1 MLALKLVAGLA
12 IVAVLLTGSA
22 LLRNRVSL
30 SAPPGFGSRLGTYLT
45 TNVAETRDDHVF
57 PELRTRTFEVN
68 SKTLLQMIEQACA
81 ELGWKVV
88 KIDAQSSSVLVEV
101 STPLLGFRDDLQ
113 ARVEA
118 AGEQAARLHVVSRS
132 RVGRGDLGANQR
144 HIMDLLSAIDDLT
157 RILHAMSGLTRS
169 P

>member
-12 IVAVLLTGSA
+12 IVAVLLTGGA

-30 SAPPGFGSRLGTYLT
+30 SAPPGFGLRLGTYLT

-68 SKTLLQMIEQACA
+68 AKTLLGVIEQACA

-88 KIDAQSSSVLVEV
+88 QIDAQNSSVLAEV
-101 STPLLGFRDDLQ
+101 RTPLLGFTDDLQ
-113 ARVEA
+113 VRVEA

-144 HIMDLLSAIDDLT
+144 HVLDFLSAIDALT
-157 RILHAMSGLTRS
+157 RILHEGGGSRRN
-169 P
+169 

>member
-1 MLALKLVAGLA
+1 MLALKLIAGFA

-22 LLRNRVSL
+22 LLRNRVLL
-30 SAPPGFGSRLGTYLT
+30 SAPPGFGSRLGAYLT

-68 SKTLLQMIEQACA
+68 ANTLLRMIEQACA
-81 ELGWKVV
+81 DLGWRGVQ
-88 KIDAQSSSVLVEV
+88 IDAQNSSVLAEV
-101 STPLLGFRDDLQ
+101 RTPLLGFTDDLR

-144 HIMDLLSAIDDLT
+144 HIMDLLSAVDALT
-157 RILHAMSGLTRS
+157 R
-169 P
+169 PP